1 MIRPSLLT
9 AIQTQIV
16 LNVHYKRDTS
26 LPYLP
31 IASVFLWWAVSNILS
46 YGVRPALSHL
56 IPNLCTFS
64 LSLASLEHELVKQ
77 TELSSSPFSS
87 SVPFLSMLFNLNL
100 SYFPGQEMM
109 PRSVSPLKSINL

>member
-1 MIRPSLLT
+1 MIRPSPLT

-16 LNVHYKRDTS
+16 LNLHYKRDTS

-31 IASVFLWWAVSNILS
+31 IACFPMVGCFKHSFLRGSTSLS
-46 YGVRPALSHL
+46 LSHL

-64 LSLASLEHELVKQ
+64 LSLTSLEHELVKQ

-87 SVPFLSMLFNLNL
+87 SVPF
-100 SYFPGQEMM
+100 P
-109 PRSVSPLKSINL
+109 KHAI